1 MGSSIGLLEVPR
13 LGLSVI
19 VLEGTD
25 EHTLQLGAA
34 HIEDTAL
41 PGELGNFGI
50 AGHRDAFFRTLKD
63 IRQNDR
69 ITMLKRSRLWLACAV
84 AILVGLVVVCRQ
96 YSVWQTIQSINAG
109 SGVRFYATNPS
120 S

>member
-1 MGSSIGLLEVPR
+1 MGSSIGLLEGPR

-19 VLEGTD
+19 MLEGTD

-34 HIEDTAL
+34 HIENTAL
-41 PGELGNFGI
+41 PGELGNSGI
-50 AGHRDAFFRTLKD
+50 AGHRDAFFRPLKD
-63 IRQNDR
+63 IRKNDR
-69 ITMLKRSRLWLACAV
+69 ITMLKRSRLLLACAV